1 MILKLPKKGQ
11 LLIAEP
17 SIIGDLEFNRAV
29 IFVAEH
35 SAEGSIGFILNKPL
49 HYSISDLVPLIKLNF
64 EVYKGG
70 PVAQDSLY
78 FIHNIP
84 NLIPN
89 SIEIYDGLFWG
100 GDFNLIIDLL
110 NSGLLTKNNIRF
122 FLGYTGW
129 DGGQLKNEINAKSWI
144 PIINSQK
151 NKILEKETSEIW
163 KEKIMELGGE
173 YVIWCNAPEDPILN

>member
-1 MILKLPKKGQ
+1 M
-11 LLIAEP
+11 
-17 SIIGDLEFNRAV
+17 
-29 IFVAEH
+29 
-35 SAEGSIGFILNKPL
+35 
-49 HYSISDLVPLIKLNF
+49 
-64 EVYKGG
+64 
-70 PVAQDSLY
+70 
-78 FIHNIP
+78 
-84 NLIPN
+84 IPN
-89 SIEIYDGLFWG
+89 SIEIFDGLFWG

-144 PIINSQK
+144 PIVNSQK
-151 NKILEKETSEIW
+151 NKILEKAASEIW